1 MSAATFTV
9 RAGQFRS
16 QAMRR
21 PLVGLSIL
29 ALLIG
34 CEAAPTPPTTLDPP
48 PIGVELMRAV
58 PELRVLRFSTLL
70 DFESDVDAV
79 FVVAPGGGARLVEAP
94 AHTGRR
100 VLQLTGASPVV
111 ELKLSSLLTGRV
123 FPGKWA
129 LVGVYVRSDAP
140 SDVRIELLDG
150 ERPLTS
156 STVRPVPAT
165 WTAAMLDLSNV
176 PAEPSTRPT
185 SEYRLRLSW
194 RGAGPLLVDD
204 VMLVDNTQQLLDGG
218 AGGMSVRKRGMKI
231 VCEHP
236 GRFAVSLDMLEGNPA
251 GWTVEEVSPVRARF
265 AGGGKTRSLVIYDNG
280 LSYWD
285 GTPRSLFGML
295 RLEDG
300 WQRQHEA
307 PARLV
312 IGQTPGR
319 VLRTTTGDADNDGYN
334 ELTGAY
340 QVEAEGPR
348 LELTIEPRE
357 QVISPV
363 LEIVGL
369 PPGKLVVTV
378 EGRLVESHA
387 RLPDGR
393 ALIIIPLKL
402 QRPASV
408 LVRVQ

>member
-1 MSAATFTV
+1 
-9 RAGQFRS
+9 
-16 QAMRR
+16 MRR

-34 CEAAPTPPTTLDPP
+34 CEAAPTQPPPLEAP
-48 PIGVELMRAV
+48 PIGLEMMRAV
-58 PELRVLRFSTLL
+58 PELRVQRFNTLL
-70 DFESDVDAV
+70 DFESDIDSV
-79 FVVAPGGGARLVEAP
+79 FVVAPGGGARLVAAP
-94 AHTGRR
+94 AHTGQR
-100 VLQLTGASPVV
+100 VLQLTQSSPMI
-111 ELKLSSLLTGRV
+111 ELKLSSLLMGRA
-123 FPGKWA
+123 FPGNWA

-140 SDVRIELLDG
+140 SEVRVELLDG

-165 WTAAMLDLSNV
+165 WTAAMLDLSHV
-176 PAEPSTRPT
+176 AASPSTRPT
-185 SEYRLRLSW
+185 SDYRLRLSW
-194 RGAGPLLVDD
+194 RGVEPLLVDD
-204 VMLVDNTQQLLDGG
+204 VMLVDNTQHLLDGAG
-218 AGGMSVRKRGMKI
+218 GGMSVRKRGMKI

-236 GRFAVSLDMLEGNPA
+236 GRFAVSLDMLEGNPE
-251 GWTVEEVSPVRARF
+251 GWTVEEVSPLRARF

-285 GTPRSLFGML
+285 GKPRSLFGML

-300 WQRQHEA
+300 WQRQHDA

-312 IGQTPGR
+312 VGQTPGR
-319 VLRTTTGDADNDGYN
+319 VLRTTPGDADNDGYN

-340 QVEAEGPR
+340 QLEAQGAR

-369 PPGKLVVTV
+369 APGKLVVTV
-378 EGRLVESHA
+378 EGRLVDSHA

-393 ALIIIPLKL
+393 ALVVIPLKL

-408 LVRVQ
+408 LVRAQ